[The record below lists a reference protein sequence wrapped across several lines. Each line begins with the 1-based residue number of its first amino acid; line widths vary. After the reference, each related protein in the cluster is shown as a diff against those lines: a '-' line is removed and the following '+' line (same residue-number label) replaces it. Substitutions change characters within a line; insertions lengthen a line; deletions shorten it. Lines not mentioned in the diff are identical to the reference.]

1 MDAEEPKET
10 QQQEVRTEEERID
23 YEKFSKVNLQ
33 TATVIEAERVP
44 NSDKLLRMQIDLGRE
59 KRQLVAGIA
68 ESYSPEE
75 MVGKQI
81 IVVANLQPRKIRGVE
96 SDGMLLAVQGQDGRI
111 VLLSPET
118 KAENGLRV
126 Q

>member
-1 MDAEEPKET
+1 MDGEQPKET
-10 QQQEVRTEEERID
+10 IQLQPQEERID
-23 YEKFSKVNLQ
+23 YETFSKINLQ
-33 TATVIEAERVP
+33 TATVLEAERVP
-44 NSDKLLRMQIDLGRE
+44 NSDKLLRMQIDLGHE

-96 SDGMLLAVQGQDGRI
+96 SNGMLLAVQGQDGKI

-118 KAENGLRV
+118 KGENGLRV